1 MSDLF
6 IQNQKNRDR
15 MEKIAFPGP
24 RTTGEAIK
32 IKQPIDRSF
41 SSISDKEEGIELR
54 ESVDASSSKYSF
66 FDNVDQL
73 INVFQ
78 ECGEDITKKF
88 TLYLCG
94 YSLNLEN
101 AFPFLQ
107 YMMFLEDGTWNFPNI
122 PFLCATNIQ
131 EDERG
136 EKAPLDV
143 YFENLCGMHLL
154 NYVEPI
160 DGEKNPMESMF
171 KGYVKSS
178 TLDDTL
184 FVFFDLTNFAIQ
196 KTKEKRIMWV
206 TVDELLNARQ
216 CLGFEIQKH
225 CPSIFFQEPALYNI
239 YNERNEIITIPST
252 LYLCQWKDGTFA
264 NVYNEFEEDEKDNYG
279 YESIVDERINHPV
292 LGNFFFFSLRPLEY
306 QGSVTRLR
314 RFVGDIREPG
324 YIIQSISNIAI
335 QDSERKYTLSDV
347 IPSVVS
353 YFSHDESSTSKDVQQ
368 KGGAETDD
376 SLEESDE
383 KDVNPPKPETEVLEN
398 SHKTIEEEEKEL
410 MNLDASCIYF
420 HIFENKSKTPF
431 WCIKSS
437 DDFVEI

>member
-1 MSDLF
+1 
-6 IQNQKNRDR
+6 

-32 IKQPIDRSF
+32 IKQPIDREF
-41 SSISDKEEGIELR
+41 SSIPDKEEKVDLHEQIED
-54 ESVDASSSKYSF
+54 STSKYSF

-78 ECGEDITKKF
+78 ECGEDITTQF
-88 TLYLCG
+88 TLYMCG
-94 YSLNLEN
+94 YSLNMDN
-101 AFPFLQ
+101 SFPFLQ
-107 YMMFLEDGTWNFPNI
+107 YMMFLDAGTWNFPNI

-178 TLDDTL
+178 TLDNTL

-225 CPSIFFQEPALYNI
+225 CPSIFFQDPTLYNI
-239 YNERNEIITIPST
+239 YNERNEVVTIPST
-252 LYLCQWKDGTFA
+252 MYLCQWKDSTFA

-292 LGNFFFFSLRPLEY
+292 LGNFFFFSLRPLEF
-306 QGSVTRLR
+306 QSSITRIR

-324 YIIQSISNIAI
+324 YIIKSITNIDI
-335 QDSERKYTLSDV
+335 QDSDRKYTLSDV

-353 YFSHDESSTSKDVQQ
+353 YFSHDDPSTSKDVQQ
-368 KGGAETDD
+368 KGGAESEG
-376 SLEESDE
+376 SLEDHTESDTKSDE
-383 KDVNPPKPETEVLEN
+383 SDTTILETP
-398 SHKTIEEEEKEL
+398 HKTLEEEEKEL
-410 MNLDASCIYF
+410 MHLDTSCIYF

-431 WCIKSS
+431 WCMKSS